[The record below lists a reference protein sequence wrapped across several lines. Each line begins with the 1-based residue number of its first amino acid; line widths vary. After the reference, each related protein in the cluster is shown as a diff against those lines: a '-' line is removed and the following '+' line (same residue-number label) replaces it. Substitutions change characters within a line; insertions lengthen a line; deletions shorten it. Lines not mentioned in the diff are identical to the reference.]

1 MKACKYDKSN
11 NMRKL
16 FKNIYEYLKSI
27 FQEWYWFLG
36 LVPSL
41 LDNISLY
48 LPPKYH
54 FAIPSQYTSSY
65 LLVAFF
71 VVSYRIWANAK
82 QKIKEPKVII
92 DYDLSSFN
100 ICYLYIKNI
109 GSSHAKNIQTIFT
122 PNVEIG
128 ENCAINDSNFCKN
141 LNQLAPGQS
150 VRFFF
155 GAFTDKKILQQFD
168 IRITY
173 FDLESGE
180 KYTSEQI
187 IDPSTFIG
195 TSPQESESK
204 IVKELKEI
212 TSSLKKLA
220 DNADEIPKA
229 IKSGINIRNIDLEDL
244 SENELR
250 TLLHNIYLYGSNED
264 FWLNPFINDTR
275 QIIKCLRNKIMIREN
290 ISDVERIFLDK
301 LNAIHNYQPHIG
313 SGDEFKEKVQ
323 NLFKENTNS

>member
-1 MKACKYDKSN
+1 
-11 NMRKL
+11 MRKL

-54 FAIPSQYTSSY
+54 FTIPSQYTSSY

-122 PNVEIG
+122 PDVEIG

-180 KYTSEQI
+180 KYTSNQI

-195 TSPQESESK
+195 TSPQESESR
-204 IVKELKEI
+204 IVKELKQI
-212 TSSLKKLA
+212 TASLKKVA
-220 DNADEIPKA
+220 DNSDEIPKA
-229 IKSGINIRNIDLEDL
+229 IKAGINIRNIDLEDL
-244 SENELR
+244 SEKELKKM
-250 TLLHNIYLYGSNED
+250 LYNMCLHGADED
-264 FWLNPFINDTR
+264 FCLNPFINDTR
-275 QIIKCLRNKIMIREN
+275 QIIKCLRN
-290 ISDVERIFLDK
+290 RILLRDDLTIEDKEFLGK
-301 LNAIHNYQPHIG
+301 LNEVHSFQPYLG
-313 SGDEFKEKVQ
+313 SGNKFKESVQ
-323 NLFKENTNS
+323 KLFEK